1 MKGNNKGRASMKDE
15 VPEVGLLGLNRLSV
29 TEIVWTI

>member
-1 MKGNNKGRASMKDE
+1 MKGSNRGRASMKDE
-15 VPEVGLLGLNRLSV
+15 VPEVEPLGLNRLSV

>member
-1 MKGNNKGRASMKDE
+1 MKGNSKVRASMKDE
-15 VPEVGLLGLNRLSV
+15 VPEVELLGLNRLSV